1 MVIQN
6 MIKRIL
12 LFVVIVVASLFFV
25 FPEMN
30 QHVSVSVFAFFAIS
44 IGLWNFPKLARKFHG
59 RPAFIEDI
67 AVSSKHDTDSE
78 LFMKQWDVLMNIC
91 FALMAIGAVNYL
103 KFKIEREDNLWEG
116 ICLLFS
122 VLVSINTVQN
132 KLGSRLLKHFRKLRQ
147 ELYPSSH
154 EMVEIVVIR
163 STDSSFAEVKSF
175 SRVQDSVSAVLTHDQ
190 TS

>member
-1 MVIQN
+1 M
-6 MIKRIL
+6 KRFL
-12 LFVVIVVASLFFV
+12 LVVVAAVACMFFV
-25 FPEMN
+25 FPELN
-30 QHVSVSVFAFFAIS
+30 QHVPVSVFAFFAIS

-78 LFMKQWDVLMNIC
+78 IFMKQWDALMNIC
-91 FALMAIGAVNYL
+91 FALMAVGAVNYL
-103 KFKIEREDNLWEG
+103 KFKIDRQDNVWEG
-116 ICLLFS
+116 ACLVFS

-147 ELYPSSH
+147 ELYPSEQ

-175 SRVQDSVSAVLTHDQ
+175 SQVQDSVSAVLT
-190 TS
+190 S